1 MCIRQRIPEVPLGK
15 RTRITKQQL
24 KHDALLETTAKG
36 TKFIEEHLNKVL
48 IGLAAVIV
56 VIAVVVMVARSQR
69 ATEIAAAAALAEA
82 SQALNSGL
90 LAQAQAQYESL
101 IDLYPGTRGASAA
114 TCYLGSLAFNQQD
127 YSQALAHFDTYLA
140 RHRGDRTLDRLALE
154 GKASVL
160 EQQRAFTDA
169 AAIYQDI
176 AARTDNEP
184 IAAARY
190 LNAAIRN
197 LRVACDWESVA
208 AVSQSIIDSYP
219 DTPWVDQ
226 ARMTLAEAQSHL

>member
-1 MCIRQRIPEVPLGK
+1 MGK

-24 KHDALLETTAKG
+24 KHDVLLETTAKG

-56 VIAVVVMVARSQR
+56 IIAVVAMVTRSRR

-90 LAQAQAQYESL
+90 ITQAQTQYESL

-114 TCYLGSLAFNQQD
+114 TCYLGSLAFTQQD
-127 YSQALAHFDTYLA
+127 YTKALAHFDTYLD

-160 EQQRAFTDA
+160 EQQRAFAEA
-169 AAIYQDI
+169 AAIYQDV
-176 AARTDNEP
+176 AAHTDNEP
-184 IAAARY
+184 VAAARY

-197 LRVACDWESVA
+197 LRAAGDWESVA
-208 AVSQSIIDSYP
+208 AVSRDIIDTYP
-219 DTPWVDQ
+219 DTPWLDE